1 MRAKKTKKVKE
12 YVFLHNFNT
21 FLALFNIVCGVIL
34 QKNDYLCSQVEKK
47 HMENLDIPK
56 LINSAIAF
64 CEQESG
70 KYRKEL
76 FGVTDGK
83 AIGTFVEHLFQNYLS
98 KHYKLEVG
106 SSANGLDLPSV
117 NTDIKVTSIKQPQSS
132 CPFKNSKQKIYG
144 LGYNLIVFVY
154 KKVDDTKQR
163 KGMLEFVSCTYID
176 KKRTADYQTTTGIRQ
191 IIENKGNAD
200 DIFAFMTDHNI
211 PADEV
216 TLMNMAQEILKNPP
230 SIGYLT
236 ISNAL
241 QWRLQYGRIV
251 ALDETIDGIYP
262 IVKY

>member
-1 MRAKKTKKVKE
+1 MKKLDEKELIKGAK
-12 YVFLHNFNT
+12 
-21 FLALFNIVCGVIL
+21 
-34 QKNDYLCSQVEKK
+34 
-47 HMENLDIPK
+47 
-56 LINSAIAF
+56 AF
-64 CEQESG
+64 CKQESG

-83 AIGTFVEHLFQNYLS
+83 AVGTFVEHLFQDYLS
-98 KHYKLEVG
+98 KNYEMEVG

-132 CPFKNSKQKIYG
+132 CPFKDSKQKIFG

-154 KKVDDTKQR
+154 KKEDDTKQK

-176 KKRTADYQTTTGIRQ
+176 KSRTADYQTTTGLRQ
-191 IIENKGNAD
+191 IIENKGNVD
-200 DIFAFMTDHNI
+200 DIFAFLNDHKI

-216 TLMNMAQEILKNPP
+216 TLMNMAKDILKNPP
-230 SIGYLT
+230 VVGYLT

-251 ALDETIDGIYP
+251 SLNETIDGISP
-262 IVKY
+262 IVKYNSEVGNE